1 MKPPL
6 PLLSLVVPCY
16 NEEEALPILY
26 EELTALAFSLEG
38 RYRLEFVFVDD
49 GSSDGTLDT
58 LAALLAQDSRV
69 RYLSFSRNFGKEAAL
84 LAGLRA
90 SRGDYVG
97 VLDADLQDP
106 PSLIPE
112 MLDAVASGQWDC
124 AATKRSTRK
133 GEPFVR
139 SLFAHAFY
147 RLMNRISDA
156 HIVDGARDFRIMNR
170 VMTDAVLSMPEYNRF
185 SKGLFSWVGFRTRWF
200 EYDNV
205 PRSAGTTKWSF
216 FKLVAY
222 SFEGISAFSTF
233 PLAIASA
240 FGMLFCLAAFVMI
253 AVVIVK
259 TLIWGDPV
267 AGYPSMMSVI
277 LFMGGI
283 QLFTIGILGQYLA
296 KTYLESKKRPP
307 YVVREEKP

>member
-1 MKPPL
+1 MKAPL

-133 GEPFVR
+133 GEPFLR

-205 PRSAGTTKWSF
+205 PRSAGSTKWSF
-216 FKLVAY
+216 VKLVAY

-253 AVVIVK
+253 AAVIVK

>member
-240 FGMLFCLAAFVMI
+240 FGMLFCLRNNFV
-253 AVVIVK
+253 
-259 TLIWGDPV
+259 
-267 AGYPSMMSVI
+267 
-277 LFMGGI
+277 
-283 QLFTIGILGQYLA
+283 
-296 KTYLESKKRPP
+296 
-307 YVVREEKP
+307 